1 MTARSHTALRVAAI
15 AWIAAVAFI
24 PPSIWGAIPEAF
36 RGAASASNQHASAE
50 PVRHGLPVARR

>member
-24 PPSIWGAIPEAF
+24 PPSIWGAVPEAF
-36 RGAASASNQHASAE
+36 RGAASASSEHVTAA